1 MNFIFVTFDLNISVG
16 LLILFWN
23 VLLKEASF
31 NAKDKFMITAIQE
44 ISTIIERDSKDTT
57 YKFALLRAC
66 IQITQDYGHYEGKKQ
81 DEVFFPL
88 GLVVLK
94 WLEYYY
100 PLFENSQFVP
110 QKNGDN
116 PTLSLAFRK
125 DFNLIIQQ
133 YSSGLGYYQF
143 NRDLKDGSFE
153 QYQKTL
159 VGSLV
164 KIIRKTI
171 VRMPM
176 HYIGSSVN
184 KGGQIFK
191 YYHDSKFSINESTL
205 LTDQYIIDNCGTFS
219 MPKNYHEAFLLLGS
233 FISGTH
239 TLLTQ
244 WANFTIRADKENK
257 FSRGEILELLDP
269 AYEKGRDVTEIR
281 SFYEKIKSNTG
292 LVCVWSG
299 KMITDDLNIDHMMP
313 YSLWKN
319 DDFWNLL
326 PAQKKIN
333 GDKLDKIPS
342 PELLYKQ
349 KDIIVHYWEMIY
361 IEYPLRLK
369 KELQMSLLGL
379 TPFDES
385 NWQNKCL
392 ESFAN
397 KCDYLIN
404 HRGFEPFNL

>member
-1 MNFIFVTFDLNISVG
+1 MITFDQNIFVGFAYSTLNVK
-16 LLILFWN
+16 
-23 VLLKEASF
+23 LKDASF
-31 NAKDKFMITAIQE
+31 NTKSKFMITAIQE

-66 IQITQDYGHYEGKKQ
+66 IQITQDYGHFEEKKQ
-81 DEVFFPL
+81 GEVFFPL

-100 PLFENSQFVP
+100 PIFENNRFVP
-110 QKNGDN
+110 QKNGDS
-116 PTLSLAFRK
+116 PTHSLAFRNA
-125 DFNLIIQQ
+125 FNEIIHQ

-143 NRDLKDGSFE
+143 NRDLKNGSFE
-153 QYQKTL
+153 QSQKTI

-164 KIIRKTI
+164 KKIRDTI
-171 VRMPM
+171 VKMPM
-176 HYIGSSVN
+176 HYIGSAVN

-191 YYHDSKFSINESTL
+191 YNHDSKFSINESTS
-205 LTDQYIIDNCGTFS
+205 LTDQFIIDNCGTFS
-219 MPKNYHEAFLLLGS
+219 MPMNYHEAFLLLGS

-239 TLLTQ
+239 TLITQ
-244 WANFTIRADKENK
+244 WANFTIRADKVNK
-257 FSRGEILELLDP
+257 FSRGEILEMLDP
-269 AYEKGRDVTEIR
+269 AYEKERDVTEIK
-281 SFYEKIKSNTG
+281 SFYEKTKRGSDLI
-292 LVCVWSG
+292 CVWSG
-299 KMITDDLNIDHMMP
+299 ESITDDLNIDHLMP

-319 DDFWNLL
+319 NDYWNLL
-326 PAQKKIN
+326 PAQKGIN
-333 GDKLDKIPS
+333 SKKKDKIPS
-342 PELLYKQ
+342 PKLLYHQ
-349 KDIIVHYWEMIY
+349 KDIIIHYWEMIY
-361 IEYPLRLK
+361 KAYPFRLK
-369 KELQMSLLGL
+369 KEFQMSLLGL